1 MKKKELT
8 FEESLTQLEAIV
20 EKMESGDMSL
30 NDLMLNYSE
39 GIKLSNHC
47 YTLLERAEK
56 AMDLLVTEKDGKL
69 SEVPLELEGDA

>member
-8 FEESLTQLEAIV
+8 FEESLTQLESIV
-20 EKMESGDMSL
+20 DKMETGEMSL

-56 AMDLLVTEKDGKL
+56 TMDLLVTEKGGKL
-69 SEVPLELEGDA
+69 EEAPLKLEGDA

>member
-1 MKKKELT
+1 MTKKELT

-20 EKMESGDMSL
+20 GKMETGEMSL

-56 AMDLLVTEKDGKL
+56 TMDLLVTEQDGKL
-69 SEVPLELEGDA
+69 SEEPLDLEGDV